1 LIVGLF
7 SLFINVS
14 MLVVPIYM
22 MQVYDRVLGSQSRET
37 LLMLT
42 LLAGGLL
49 FIAALVETARSRLL
63 VRIGTD
69 LDAALS
75 GALFVGSI
83 AAHPRDSGS
92 AASEPLR
99 DLETLRVFLT
109 GAGLIALFDSPWTPL
124 YLGLVFLFHPV
135 LGAIALF
142 GSLTILALALLS
154 EMAVRSPLQHSSA
167 ATRFS
172 NDLVEALS
180 RNAEAIRAMGML
192 GNLERR
198 WSVHHETG
206 VAWQAIASDRIAVI
220 QAAAKSFRLALQVAV
235 LGAGAWLALEH
246 ITSAGVM
253 IAASIIMGRALAPV
267 EAAIGH
273 WKGLVNARAAH
284 ARLTRLLRD
293 GESHGER
300 TTLPPPSG
308 RLVIDRVGLRF
319 AGDDAP
325 VLQNISFELEAGES
339 LGLIGPSGAGKT
351 SLVRLLVG
359 ATEPS
364 IGSIRLDGAELATWP
379 KEEVGPFIG
388 YLPEDVEL
396 LTGTVAQNICRFG
409 ALDSQRV
416 VEAAKLAGAHELI
429 LRLPNGYETSLGESG
444 RSLSGGQRQRI
455 GLARAVY
462 GDARLIV
469 LDEPSANL
477 DLEGE
482 AALMAALRSLK
493 QQKRTLIIVA
503 HKPSLLADVDKMLVL
518 RDGMVDRYGAR
529 ETIMAAL
536 RPVPL
541 HLRTSDQRRPAQT
554 LKQGS

>member
-1 LIVGLF
+1 
-7 SLFINVS
+7 
-14 MLVVPIYM
+14 
-22 MQVYDRVLGSQSRET
+22 
-37 LLMLT
+37 
-42 LLAGGLL
+42 
-49 FIAALVETARSRLL
+49 
-63 VRIGTD
+63 
-69 LDAALS
+69 
-75 GALFVGSI
+75 
-83 AAHPRDSGS
+83 
-92 AASEPLR
+92 
-99 DLETLRVFLT
+99 
-109 GAGLIALFDSPWTPL
+109 
-124 YLGLVFLFHPV
+124 
-135 LGAIALF
+135 
-142 GSLTILALALLS
+142 
-154 EMAVRSPLQHSSA
+154 
-167 ATRFS
+167 
-172 NDLVEALS
+172 
-180 RNAEAIRAMGML
+180 
-192 GNLERR
+192 
-198 WSVHHETG
+198 
-206 VAWQAIASDRIAVI
+206 
-220 QAAAKSFRLALQVAV
+220 
-235 LGAGAWLALEH
+235 
-246 ITSAGVM
+246 
-253 IAASIIMGRALAPV
+253 
-267 EAAIGH
+267 
-273 WKGLVNARAAH
+273 
-284 ARLTRLLRD
+284 
-293 GESHGER
+293 
-300 TTLPPPSG
+300 
-308 RLVIDRVGLRF
+308 
-319 AGDDAP
+319 
-325 VLQNISFELEAGES
+325 
-339 LGLIGPSGAGKT
+339 
-351 SLVRLLVG
+351 VRLLVG